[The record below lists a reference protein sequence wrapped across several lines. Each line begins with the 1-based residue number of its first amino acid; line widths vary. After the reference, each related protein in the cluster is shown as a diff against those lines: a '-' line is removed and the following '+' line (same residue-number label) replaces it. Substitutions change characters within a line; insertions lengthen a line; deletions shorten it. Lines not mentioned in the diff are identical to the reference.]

1 MSAYD
6 GNRIIAVN
14 AASYADESVP
24 SERSDAR
31 NIEARLKQF
40 LTEFRV
46 RNEFVYRDKL
56 RENVALKLFYLEVD
70 TQDLVLYSDDLAS
83 VIQEKPGE
91 ILPLFE
97 NAAVQVARQLLY
109 PNIVQGSVQEK
120 QDELARIIPS
130 IQIMLRS
137 GQNMT
142 SFRDL
147 TANTFSRL
155 VRIPGIV
162 VSVSVLASRATK
174 LHLMCRA
181 CRGTKIL
188 YPQQGLGGIGSGGD
202 RGLPRVCDAPAPEGQ
217 KKDCPMDPYQIV
229 HERCLF
235 VDHQTIKLQ
244 EPPDMVPVGELP
256 RHMLLS
262 ADRYLTSRV
271 VPGSRIIATGIYS
284 TYQAAKGRRDV
295 ASAPAL
301 RSAYL
306 RVCGLD
312 TSTSGSPGGGGGGSF
327 GAQFTAADEVA
338 FRALART
345 EGLYEK
351 FARSV
356 APSIYGSLDIKKA
369 ITCLLFGGSKRILP
383 DNMHL
388 RGDINV
394 LLLGDPGTAK
404 SQLLKFV
411 EKASPISV
419 YTSGKGSSAAGLT
432 AAVQRDPISREFF
445 LEGGAMV
452 LADGGVVC
460 IDEFDKMRDEDRVAI
475 HEAMEQQTISV
486 AKAGITTVLN
496 SRTSVLAAANPVFGR
511 YDEGRSPGENIDFQT
526 TILSR
531 FDMIFIVRDEHNENR
546 DKAIA
551 KHVMN
556 IHMDRAED
564 ETDVEGEIDLD
575 TMRRY
580 VAFCKQTCAPRLSP
594 ESAELLSSHF
604 VGLRKEVQQVERDN
618 NERSSIP
625 ITIRQLEAITRISE
639 ALAKITLSPVVLP
652 NHVEEAIR
660 LFKSSTMDAVAAGS
674 TDGLSRGEMNEEVTK
689 IDKELRRRLP
699 VGWSTS
705 YQSLVKEFVNQ
716 QGFSNHALERA
727 LYILEKREVIRYTAQ
742 RKVINRIGFSTHL
755 NIGQISE
762 SPIMHSR
769 RLVLFSVWST
779 LCKDSA
785 LASYSAFSK
794 LVFQASP
801 TEGPWQSYSFAPE
814 SRVQLPVSVLFANG
828 SITHA
833 NSIVAPEPYR
843 SNLPPTQLHG
853 LSAALTLDFGKNI
866 AGIPTITFGKE
877 SQPGEV
883 FGMAFAESKQFISRT
898 SDRAMDFFVDDGA
911 LFHTIK
917 PGGAEEWTPQYRH
930 MRGAFRYMTLFL
942 NSTGTVSITNVRC
955 FNNMMPHW
963 ENLRNYGGFFY
974 SSDDFLNNI
983 WYAGAY
989 TIQLSTIPP
998 NTGRGH
1004 DHFMERYG
1012 YDNSAPAG
1020 TGEAVLTD
1028 GARRDRTVW
1037 AGDRAISTTAQ
1048 HYTLND
1054 AKSSQTGLE
1063 WLFAQQ
1069 DPLTGQMPYAAPPID
1084 EWGSD
1089 TYHLWSMVVLYDTYF
1104 YAGGDKDWLLKP
1116 RRHVSGGEVS
1126 LWQGAQRAIEFSI
1139 RKLNGGPK
1147 SQGKPGLLWV
1157 DHKLDWGRVDQGGY
1171 NLAANCIFVR
1181 ALQRMAELGQEL
1193 GEWDKVPLWTDLANS
1208 VKDAINF
1215 KLWDDGRESVWFSVT
1230 DSQEKAARVSSGLK
1244 RNWNDFGTV
1253 APESPGMIST
1263 FISGFELLAH
1273 FEAGEAQRALDLIH
1287 LLWCYVWNS
1296 PYGVQSSLIE
1306 GYYKDGRCYYPFQ
1319 AYDPSYISH
1328 AHPWASGPSIVL
1340 SRNVV
1345 GLRFTNAEHTTWS
1358 VIPEAKVD
1366 LDYAVAGVSSSNG
1379 QLLTSGWSKTSPWS
1393 LELAIKAPAGTHGV
1407 VGVPVL
1413 WNEAQSYEVR
1423 INGQKIIS
1431 GVGNELASVDSF
1443 GKVTPRR
1450 EDSHHLMIE
1459 DLGEGN
1465 HFILVVFND

>member
-6 GNRIIAVN
+6 GNRVIAVN
-14 AASYADESVP
+14 AASYLDEGVS

-46 RNEFVYRDKL
+46 RNEFIYRDKL
-56 RENVALKLFYLEVD
+56 RENVALKLFYIEVD

-83 VIQEKPGE
+83 AMQERPGE
-91 ILPLFE
+91 VLPLFE
-97 NAAVQVARQLLY
+97 TAAVQVARQLLY

-120 QDELARIIPS
+120 QDELARMIPS

-142 SFRDL
+142 GFRDL
-147 TANTFSRL
+147 AADKFSRL

-162 VSVSVLASRATK
+162 VSVSVLASRAIK

-181 CRGTKIL
+181 CRGTKIM
-188 YPQQGLGGIGSGGD
+188 YPQQGLGGIGSGSD

-235 VDHQTIKLQ
+235 VDHQTVKLQ

-284 TYQAAKGRRDV
+284 TYQAAKSRRDT

-312 TSTSGSPGGGGGGSF
+312 DSASGAPGGGGGGSF

-383 DNMHL
+383 DNMRL

-496 SRTSVLAAANPVFGR
+496 SRTSVMAAANPVFGR

-531 FDMIFIVRDEHNENR
+531 FDMIFIVRDEHNESR

-556 IHMDRAED
+556 LHMDRADD

-580 VAFCKQTCAPRLSP
+580 VAFCKQTCAPRLSA

-674 TDGLSRGEMNEEVTK
+674 TDGLSRGELNEEVTK
-689 IDKELRRRLP
+689 IDKELKRRLP

-727 LYILEKREVIRYTAQ
+727 LFILEKREVIRYTAQ
-742 RKVINRIGFSTHL
+742 RKVINRIG
-755 NIGQISE
+755 
-762 SPIMHSR
+762 
-769 RLVLFSVWST
+769 V
-779 LCKDSA
+779 
-785 LASYSAFSK
+785 
-794 LVFQASP
+794 
-801 TEGPWQSYSFAPE
+801 
-814 SRVQLPVSVLFANG
+814 
-828 SITHA
+828 
-833 NSIVAPEPYR
+833 
-843 SNLPPTQLHG
+843 
-853 LSAALTLDFGKNI
+853 
-866 AGIPTITFGKE
+866 
-877 SQPGEV
+877 
-883 FGMAFAESKQFISRT
+883 
-898 SDRAMDFFVDDGA
+898 
-911 LFHTIK
+911 
-917 PGGAEEWTPQYRH
+917 
-930 MRGAFRYMTLFL
+930 
-942 NSTGTVSITNVRC
+942 
-955 FNNMMPHW
+955 
-963 ENLRNYGGFFY
+963 
-974 SSDDFLNNI
+974 
-983 WYAGAY
+983 
-989 TIQLSTIPP
+989 
-998 NTGRGH
+998 
-1004 DHFMERYG
+1004 
-1012 YDNSAPAG
+1012 
-1020 TGEAVLTD
+1020 
-1028 GARRDRTVW
+1028 
-1037 AGDRAISTTAQ
+1037 
-1048 HYTLND
+1048 
-1054 AKSSQTGLE
+1054 
-1063 WLFAQQ
+1063 
-1069 DPLTGQMPYAAPPID
+1069 
-1084 EWGSD
+1084 
-1089 TYHLWSMVVLYDTYF
+1089 
-1104 YAGGDKDWLLKP
+1104 
-1116 RRHVSGGEVS
+1116 
-1126 LWQGAQRAIEFSI
+1126 
-1139 RKLNGGPK
+1139 
-1147 SQGKPGLLWV
+1147 
-1157 DHKLDWGRVDQGGY
+1157 
-1171 NLAANCIFVR
+1171 
-1181 ALQRMAELGQEL
+1181 
-1193 GEWDKVPLWTDLANS
+1193 
-1208 VKDAINF
+1208 
-1215 KLWDDGRESVWFSVT
+1215 
-1230 DSQEKAARVSSGLK
+1230 
-1244 RNWNDFGTV
+1244 
-1253 APESPGMIST
+1253 
-1263 FISGFELLAH
+1263 
-1273 FEAGEAQRALDLIH
+1273 
-1287 LLWCYVWNS
+1287 
-1296 PYGVQSSLIE
+1296 
-1306 GYYKDGRCYYPFQ
+1306 
-1319 AYDPSYISH
+1319 
-1328 AHPWASGPSIVL
+1328 
-1340 SRNVV
+1340 
-1345 GLRFTNAEHTTWS
+1345 
-1358 VIPEAKVD
+1358 
-1366 LDYAVAGVSSSNG
+1366 
-1379 QLLTSGWSKTSPWS
+1379 
-1393 LELAIKAPAGTHGV
+1393 
-1407 VGVPVL
+1407 
-1413 WNEAQSYEVR
+1413 
-1423 INGQKIIS
+1423 
-1431 GVGNELASVDSF
+1431 
-1443 GKVTPRR
+1443 
-1450 EDSHHLMIE
+1450 
-1459 DLGEGN
+1459 
-1465 HFILVVFND
+1465 